1 MDPLMKCLLIFILAT
16 TISLKAH
23 ALRIQILHTNDLHS
37 FFEGSRAGKGGYA
50 RLKTIVDE
58 LKREALSQD
67 VPTLFLDGGDFGEG
81 TSFYMADEGAD
92 SLRMLDQL
100 GIDAAVLGNHD
111 YMQGGK
117 GLAKQIEKAKLKAK
131 ILSANLSGE
140 WAMGLRGK
148 IPSMVFYQKAGIKIG
163 VFGLSTAEPHFQYPI
178 LNPGVI
184 FAPYLAVPPMELYAR
199 AKKADFLIALTHIGF
214 PMDKFIVKN
223 SKEIDLVVGGHTHI
237 RLAKPFMQK
246 NLNGKEIPI
255 LQAGSNAMGVGQLII
270 EFDPKTKK
278 HQFISYKIHNA
289 GIEVPFDPETV
300 EKIEEAKVHRA
311 QYFKRDMEEVIGESH
326 FPLNGGSGHTR
337 ITCWGTH
344 LANMTREI
352 TKANIGLHIANFEGE
367 LIPAGPIRYL
377 DMVDNFPHFRNFGD
391 GGWDIVVVKLNGFL
405 LYSMFEALGRIDGH
419 LGMHFAGVN
428 MPAKL
433 SKKGHIY
440 RIGGN
445 KVNLLKSYSIA
456 FPSEVIFAIEK
467 VLPWLK
473 GVLYHGRVYTGLR
486 YWTELEKY
494 IKTHSPMKCIDG
506 ELKEIEVSES
516 EN

>member
-1 MDPLMKCLLIFILAT
+1 MNRILLALLFSVLTHEALAV
-16 TISLKAH
+16 
-23 ALRIQILHTNDLHS
+23 RIQILHTNDLHS
-37 FFEGSRAGKGGYA
+37 FFEGSRAGRGGYA
-50 RLKTIVDE
+50 RLKTIVNE
-58 LKREALSQD
+58 LKKEALAQD
-67 VPTLFLDGGDFGEG
+67 IPTLFLDGGDFGEG

-92 SLRMLDQL
+92 SLRMLDEL

-117 GLAKQIEKAKLKAK
+117 GLARQMEKAQLKAK

-140 WAMGLRGK
+140 WAMGLKGK
-148 IPSMVFYQKAGIKIG
+148 IPSMAFYKKSGIRIG

-184 FAPYLAVPPMELYAR
+184 FAPYLAVPPMELYSKM
-199 AKKADFLIALTHIGF
+199 KKVDFLIALTHIGF

-223 SKEIDLVVGGHTHI
+223 SREIDLVVGGHTHD
-237 RLAKPFMQK
+237 RLTKPFMQK
-246 NLNGKEIPI
+246 NARGKEIPI

-278 HQFISYKIHNA
+278 HQFVSYKIHNA
-289 GIEVPFDPETV
+289 GIEVPYDPELLL
-300 EKIEEAKVHRA
+300 KIEEAKIHREE
-311 QYFKRDMEEVIGESH
+311 YFKRDMEEVIGESN
-326 FPLNGGSGHTR
+326 FPLNGGSGHTK

-428 MPAKL
+428 MPAGL
-433 SKKGHIY
+433 TKKGHVY
-440 RIGGN
+440 RIGDN
-445 KVNLLKSYSIA
+445 KINLLKSYTMA

-506 ELKEIEVSES
+506 ELKEIDVIELKK
-516 EN
+516 

>member
-1 MDPLMKCLLIFILAT
+1 MKRLLLTILALAIPLNT
-16 TISLKAH
+16 FASK
-23 ALRIQILHTNDLHS
+23 IQILHTNDLHS
-37 FFEGSRAGKGGYA
+37 FFEGSRTGKGGYA

-117 GLAKQIEKAKLKAK
+117 GLARQIEKAKLKAK
-131 ILSANLSGE
+131 ILSANLGGE

-148 IPSMVFYQKAGIKIG
+148 IPSMVFYEKAGIRIG

-199 AKKADFLIALTHIGF
+199 AKNADFLIALTHIGF

-223 SKEIDLVVGGHTHI
+223 SKEIDLVVGGHTHD

-246 NLNGKEIPI
+246 NRNGKEIPI

-270 EFDPKTKK
+270 EFDPKTKE
-278 HQFISYKIHNA
+278 HQFVSYKIHNA

-300 EKIEEAKVHRA
+300 EKIEVAKTHRA
-311 QYFKRDMEEVIGESH
+311 QYFKRDMEEVIGESY
-326 FPLNGGSGHTR
+326 FPLNGGSGHTS

-352 TKANIGLHIANFEGE
+352 TKADIGLHIANFEGE

-391 GGWDIVVVKLNGFL
+391 GGWDIVVVKLNGLL

-428 MPAKL
+428 MSAKL
-433 SKKGHIY
+433 SKKGHVY

-445 KVNLLKSYSIA
+445 KVNLLKSYTIA
-456 FPSEVIFAIEK
+456 FPSEVTFAIEK

-506 ELKEIEVSES
+506 ELKEIEVAES
-516 EN
+516 ILQERD

>member
-1 MDPLMKCLLIFILAT
+1 MKKLLFAILVTA
-16 TISLKAH
+16 IPFNALALK
-23 ALRIQILHTNDLHS
+23 IQILHTNDLHS
-37 FFEGSRAGKGGYA
+37 FFEGTRAGKGGYA

-131 ILSANLSGE
+131 ILSANLGGE

-148 IPSMVFYQKAGIKIG
+148 IPSIVFYQKAGIKIG

-289 GIEVPFDPETV
+289 DIEVPFDPETV
-300 EKIEEAKVHRA
+300 EKIEEAKVRRA

-344 LANMTREI
+344 LANMTKEI
-352 TKANIGLHIANFEGE
+352 TKTDIGLHIANFEGE

-433 SKKGHIY
+433 AKKGHVY

-456 FPSEVIFAIEK
+456 FPSEVTFAIEK
-467 VLPWLK
+467 MLPWLK